1 MGIGIRQMGGDGK
14 ERNNMRWRR
23 ILNMPVVIF
32 LLIYHFSL
40 SIYLYIIKQIRKTV
54 MFPGG

>member
-1 MGIGIRQMGGDGK
+1 MGGDGK